1 MGEEKRLRLW
11 SLAWPIFVETTL
23 FMLLGFVDVFILSKY
38 DDLAASAV
46 GTANQAVSIV
56 AIVFSVLSSAS
67 AVLISQYLGA

>member
-1 MGEEKRLRLW
+1 MGERSEKMGEEKRLRLW

-46 GTANQAVSIV
+46 AGV
-56 AIVFSVLSSAS
+56 VFRFAGV
-67 AVLISQYLGA
+67 